1 MTKAADRKKRIDLSL
16 WFQRITVYGG
26 GAKIWLQD
34 KESEGFYIK
43 L

>member
-1 MTKAADRKKRIDLSL
+1 MDLSL
-16 WFQRITVYGG
+16 WFTVYGG

-34 KESEGFYIK
+34 KESEGLYIK